1 MRNVVSSLFLLLMFS
16 ACENKAQP
24 VEEEI
29 TPQQQEQ
36 HKQGKIDTHGSD

>member
-1 MRNVVSSLFLLLMFS
+1 MRNAVSSMFVLLIFT

-24 VEEEI
+24 IEGEI
-29 TPQQQEQ
+29 VPQQQEQ